1 MRNSH
6 KGLLA
11 LLLAGMVVLFAGAQN
26 RNPIQTAARN
36 TSQAMK
42 LNLALTAIE
51 RAYVDDV
58 DSKMLVEEAIK
69 AMVAKLDPHSAYM
82 TAEEMTAMSEP
93 LQGGFDGI
101 GISFNMM
108 NDTLF
113 IVEVI
118 AGGPSEK
125 VGLLPG
131 DRIIK
136 VDGELVAGVKM
147 ANNDII
153 KRLKGPKGTQVTID
167 VLRRNQTNLINF
179 RIIRDKIPIYSVDAS
194 FMVDNNTGYIK
205 LNRFGTTTPEE
216 FKEAFL
222 SLKAKGMEDLVLDL
236 QSNGGGIMGAS
247 IQLADEFLSEGKMVV
262 YTEGSNSPRAQSVA
276 RGNGLYENGKLV
288 ILIDEYSA
296 SASEIVAGA
305 VQDWDRGL
313 IIGRRSYGKGLVQQ
327 PIMLTD
333 GSTLKLTIS
342 RYFTPSGRFI
352 QKPYD
357 DMENYDKD
365 LIDRYNRGEMINADS
380 IHFPDSLKTYTL
392 MNKRAIYGGG
402 GIMPDIFVPYDT
414 NRFTRLHRIL
424 SNSGVL
430 NQFCL
435 KYVDN
440 NRKTLM
446 EKYKTTDAFL
456 NNFTVPEALIN
467 ELIEY
472 AKGEK
477 VPLTEEDLQSDK
489 TLLKKQLKA
498 YMIRD
503 LWKSSDYYQVM
514 WTENESLVKA
524 LEILN
529 NETEYRKY
537 LERRN

>member
-1 MRNSH
+1 MRKIQ
-6 KGLLA
+6 KGLIACLLA
-11 LLLAGMVVLFAGAQN
+11 LAIVFHTGAQN
-26 RNPIQTAARN
+26 RNAN
-36 TSQAMK
+36 QAMK

-69 AMVAKLDPHSAYM
+69 AMIAKLDPHSAYM
-82 TAEEMTAMSEP
+82 TAEEMTEMNEP

-113 IVEVI
+113 VVEVI
-118 AGGPSEK
+118 TGGPSEK

-131 DRIIK
+131 DRIIN
-136 VDGELVAGVKM
+136 VDGELIAGVKM
-147 ANNDII
+147 ANKDII
-153 KRLKGPKGTQVTID
+153 KRLKGPKGTLVTVD
-167 VLRRNQTNLINF
+167 VLRKHQPGLLNF

-194 FMVDNNTGYIK
+194 FMVDKNTGYIK

-222 SLKAKGMEDLVLDL
+222 SLKEKGMEDLVLDL
-236 QSNGGGIMGAS
+236 QSNGGGYMGAA
-247 IQLADEFLSEGKMVV
+247 IQLTDEFLSEGKLVV
-262 YTEGSNSPRAQSVA
+262 YTLGKNSPRMQSLA
-276 RGNGLYENGKLV
+276 KSNGLYENGKLV
-288 ILIDEYSA
+288 VLLDEYSA
-296 SASEIVAGA
+296 SASEILAGA

-313 IIGRRSYGKGLVQQ
+313 IIGRRSFGKGLVQS
-327 PIMLTD
+327 PFTLTD

-352 QKPYD
+352 QKPYED
-357 DMENYDKD
+357 AENYDKD
-365 LIDRYNRGEMINADS
+365 LIDRYNRGEMIHADS
-380 IHFPDSLKTYTL
+380 IHFPDSLKTLTL
-392 MNKRAIYGGG
+392 VNKRSIYGGG

-414 NRFTRLHRIL
+414 TRFTLLHRML
-424 SNSGVL
+424 STSGVL
-430 NQFCL
+430 NQFSL
-435 KYVDN
+435 KYVDAH
-440 NRKTLM
+440 RKEL
-446 EKYKTTDAFL
+446 TDKFKNSDNFL
-456 NNFTVPEALIN
+456 ANFVVSDVMIK
-467 ELIEY
+467 ELIEF
-472 AKGEK
+472 AEREK
-477 VPLTEEDLQSDK
+477 VKLTQEDQASDK

-503 LWKSSDYYQVM
+503 LWKSVDYYRVM

-529 NETEYRKY
+529 DKNNYQIQ
-537 LERRN
+537 LERHK

>member
-1 MRNSH
+1 MRNSQ

-11 LLLAGMVVLFAGAQN
+11 LLLATIIVFTAGAQN
-26 RNPIQTAARN
+26 RNTN
-36 TSQAMK
+36 QAIK

-82 TAEEMTAMSEP
+82 TAEEMTAMNEP

-118 AGGPSEK
+118 TGGPSEK

-136 VDGELVAGVKM
+136 VDGELIAGVKM
-147 ANNDII
+147 ANNDVI
-153 KRLKGPKGTQVTID
+153 KRLKGPKGTQVKVD
-167 VLRRNQTNLINF
+167 VLRKNQPALLNF
-179 RIIRDKIPIYSVDAS
+179 RIIRDKIPIYSLDAS
-194 FMVDNNTGYIK
+194 FMVDKNTGYIK
-205 LNRFGTTTPEE
+205 LNRFGATTAEE

-222 SLKAKGMEDLVLDL
+222 SLKEKGMEDLVLDL
-236 QSNGGGIMGAS
+236 QSNGGGFMGAA
-247 IQLADEFLSEGKMVV
+247 IQLADEFLSEGKLVV
-262 YTEGSNSPRAQSVA
+262 YTVGKNSPRMQSLA
-276 RGNGLYENGKLV
+276 KNNGLYENGKLV
-288 ILIDEYSA
+288 VLIDEYSA

-305 VQDWDRGL
+305 IQDWDRGL
-313 IIGRRSYGKGLVQQ
+313 IIGRRSFGKGLVQQ
-327 PIMLTD
+327 PITLTD

-352 QKPYD
+352 QKPYED
-357 DMENYDKD
+357 SENYDKD
-365 LIDRYNRGEMINADS
+365 LIDRYNRGEMIHADS
-380 IHFPDSLKTYTL
+380 IHFPDSLRTQTL
-392 MNKRAIYGGG
+392 VNKRTIYGGG

-414 NRFTRLHRIL
+414 TRFTPLHRVL
-424 SNSGVL
+424 STSGVL
-430 NQFCL
+430 NQFSL
-435 KYVDN
+435 KYVDR
-440 NRKTLM
+440 NRKTLTD
-446 EKYKTTDAFL
+446 KYKNSDAFL
-456 NNFTVPEALIN
+456 ANYTVTDAVIN
-467 ELIEY
+467 QLMDY

-477 VPLTEEDLQSDK
+477 VSLTEKDLQSDK
-489 TLLKKQLKA
+489 ALIKKQLKA

-503 LWKSSDYYQVM
+503 LWKSSEYYRVM

-529 NETEYRKY
+529 NETNYKSQ
-537 LERRN
+537 LERHK